1 MRQKS
6 GKYFEVVVDFEKM
19 CEDGLT
25 KKTKE
30 TVVVE
35 AFNLSEAE
43 QRALEEY
50 TPIAVGAPECIKAG
64 LASYKEIFF
73 ADEGDIFYKARVA
86 LITISETTDKE
97 KRTNVYY
104 LTNAPTIESA
114 RQNIV
119 EAYRGSAAD
128 YVIANL
134 GETKIVEVYEKK

>member
-6 GKYFEVVVDFEKM
+6 GKYFEVVVAFEKM
-19 CEDGLT
+19 GEDGLT

-50 TPIAVGAPECIKAG
+50 APLAVGAPECVKAG

-86 LITISETTDKE
+86 LITINESNDKE
-97 KRTNVYY
+97 RRTNVYY
-104 LTNAPTIESA
+104 LTNAPTIEAA
-114 RQNIV
+114 RKNIV
-119 EAYRGSAAD
+119 DAYKNSTAD

>member
-6 GKYFEVVVDFEKM
+6 GKYFEVVVAFEKM
-19 CEDGLT
+19 GEDGLT
-25 KKTKE
+25 HRTKE

-50 TPIAVGAPECIKAG
+50 APLAVGAPECVKAG

-86 LITISETTDKE
+86 LW
-97 KRTNVYY
+97 RTHGNFRTM
-104 LTNAPTIESA
+104 LKNPTNLLHFGRLLCKSIGKIEPYFMLQ
-114 RQNIV
+114 R
-119 EAYRGSAAD
+119 
-128 YVIANL
+128 
-134 GETKIVEVYEKK
+134 YE

>member
-6 GKYFEVVVDFEKM
+6 GKYFEVVVAFEKM
-19 CEDGLT
+19 GEDGLT
-25 KKTKE
+25 HRTKE

-50 TPIAVGAPECIKAG
+50 APLAVGAPECVKAG

-73 ADEGDIFYKARVA
+73 ADEGDIFYKAKVA
-86 LITISETTDKE
+86 LITLSDTTGKE

-104 LTNAPTIESA
+104 LTNAPSIEAA
-114 RQNIV
+114 RKNIV
-119 EAYRGSAAD
+119 EAYKDSAAD
-128 YVIANL
+128 YVIANI
-134 GETKIVEVYEKK
+134 GESKVVEVYEK